1 MKLVFLTYQLVILN
15 HPDAIHAGNAPV
27 FHCHTAHMACKFAE
41 LLEKIE
47 RRTNEKLKDN
57 SHMVK
62 YGHAAIIKLKHEL
75 SKQGQYLFD
84 RSTL

>member
-1 MKLVFLTYQLVILN
+1 
-15 HPDAIHAGNAPV
+15 
-27 FHCHTAHMACKFAE
+27 MACKFAE

-62 YGHAAIIKLKHEL
+62 YGDDAIIKLKHEL